1 MCSAPVAVTRR
12 CPFLAS
18 SSLNPAESANRATAA
33 CTQAV
38 PALILNWIN
47 PSLPRQIEV
56 PALKQR
62 GSSHADSSSTDTQIL
77 DRLRLG
83 GCGSRALWRLGRG
96 TLLGGTDL
104 EDVPLDCGIL
114 LFQLFPLSFLSYLCV
129 CVYARVCIYN
139 NIYVCLFAGR
149 LWKWE
154 GSWCQN
160 QISLLYLTVPLL
172 NCCRQ
177 TILWRKG
184 EEGIRSSQCAKCEY
198 L

>member
-12 CPFLAS
+12 CPFPVS
-18 SSLNPAESANRATAA
+18 SSLNPAESANPATAA
-33 CTQAV
+33 CTPAV

-47 PSLPRQIEV
+47 PSLPRQIKV
-56 PALKQR
+56 PASEQR
-62 GSSHADSSSTDTQIL
+62 GSSCADSSPRDVQIL
-77 DRLRLG
+77 GGLRLG
-83 GCGSRALWRLGRG
+83 GCGSCALWRLGRG
-96 TLLGGTDL
+96 TPLGRTDL

-129 CVYARVCIYN
+129 CVYARVCVYIIIY
-139 NIYVCLFAGR
+139 ICLFAGR

-160 QISLLYLTVPLL
+160 QISLLCLTVPLP

-177 TILWRKG
+177 TILGRKG
-184 EEGIRSSQCAKCEY
+184 EEGNWSSRCAECEY